1 MLIFGHPLIPSPTLY
16 HIEDSE
22 ALVHTPPNGIVLT
35 AFDETHMDLISYLR
49 DNDIRFALDVTSI
62 KDLIL
67 GENLGCTYLLV
78 DDSLVKRAQKVA
90 ETYLFDA
97 KILCRIEDESQIE
110 PMAFEGIDGVICPE
124 GIVKVSG

>member
-1 MLIFGHPLIPSPTLY
+1 MLIFGHPLIPTQPLY
-16 HIEDSE
+16 HIEAIE
-22 ALVHTPPNGIVLT
+22 ALVHTPPNSVVLS
-35 AFDETHMDLISYLR
+35 AFDENHMDLVHYLR
-49 DNDIRFALDVTSI
+49 ENDIRFALDVASI
-62 KDLIL
+62 RELVL

-78 DDSLVKRAQKVA
+78 DQSLAKSAQKVA

-97 KILCRIEDESQIE
+97 KILCRIDDESQIE

>member
-16 HIEDSE
+16 HIEDTE

-35 AFDETHMDLISYLR
+35 AFDEKHMDLVNYLR
-49 DNDIRFALDVTSI
+49 ENDIRFALDVASI
-62 KDLIL
+62 RELVL

-78 DDSLVKRAQKVA
+78 DKTLAKSAQKVA

-97 KILCRIEDESQIE
+97 KILCRIDNESEIE